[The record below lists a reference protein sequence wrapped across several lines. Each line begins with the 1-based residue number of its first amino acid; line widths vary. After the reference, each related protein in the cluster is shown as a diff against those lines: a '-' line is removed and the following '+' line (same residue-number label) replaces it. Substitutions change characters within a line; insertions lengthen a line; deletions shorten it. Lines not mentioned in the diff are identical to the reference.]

1 MFRKKKS
8 NQEALDL
15 RQKEL
20 FEHAQERIKEKK
32 SLYTHFLFYLVGCIF
47 FIVLN
52 ILLDFGSEF
61 TLFQLDWFV
70 YAVLIWTFFLVVH
83 AFRVLLFSKFM
94 GKAWQAK
101 QMEYLVEK
109 QKSKIAEMEKK
120 LGLEIP
126 EEYRMEKT
134 ILLDQTKNNEIN
146 N

>member
-1 MFRKKKS
+1 MFRKNKLS
-8 NQEALDL
+8 HESLDL
-15 RQKEL
+15 KQKEL

-52 ILLDFGSEF
+52 VLLDFGSEF
-61 TLFQLDWFV
+61 TLFNLDWFV
-70 YAVLIWTFFLVVH
+70 YAVLIWSFFMVVH
-83 AFRVLLFSKFM
+83 AFRVFLFSKFM

-109 QKSKIAEMEKK
+109 QKNKIAQMEKK
-120 LGLEIP
+120 LDLEIP
-126 EEYRMEKT
+126 KENKLDKT

-146 N
+146 D